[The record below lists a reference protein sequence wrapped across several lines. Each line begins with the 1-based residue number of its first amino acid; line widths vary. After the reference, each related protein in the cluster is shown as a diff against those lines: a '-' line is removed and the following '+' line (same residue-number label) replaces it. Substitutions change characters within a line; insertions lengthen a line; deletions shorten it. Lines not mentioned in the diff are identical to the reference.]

1 MLAAYNYLYKY
12 IVINSFMR
20 NLLKEPLLHFVIIG
34 ALFFLVYN
42 SINKNESE
50 NIITIDQYDVN
61 QLIAKWE
68 LQWKVKPTEVQL
80 DKLISRYV
88 REEVY
93 YREGMAMNLDHNDEI
108 IRRRIAQK
116 MEFLSSDI
124 VKSIEP
130 TNSELKNYFN
140 ENQEKYISAPKVS
153 FKHIYFSNEK
163 RRDAKGDAIKV
174 LKNNFDVDNFQGD
187 AFPYKY
193 EYENLD
199 RSQIIKTFG
208 TAFTDTILIYDTLK
222 WFGPVRSGYGY
233 HLVYISTYEQ
243 GKDLDLSQVI
253 DKVKVDYQY
262 DLQVKMNES
271 IYQVMLKKYKVI
283 NEWNEDN

>member
-1 MLAAYNYLYKY
+1 MKFIL
-12 IVINSFMR
+12 R
-20 NLLKEPLLHFVIIG
+20 EPLFHFLIIG
-34 ALFFLVYN
+34 AIFFIVFSFL
-42 SINKNESE
+42 NKEE
-50 NIITIDQYDVN
+50 RDNIITIDQYDVN

-68 LQWKVKPTEVQL
+68 LQWKVRPTEDEL
-80 DKLISRYV
+80 DRLISRYI

-93 YREGMAMNLDHNDEI
+93 YREGMGMNLDHNDEI

-130 TNSELKNYFN
+130 TTDELQNYFN
-140 ENQEKYISAPKVS
+140 ENQESYIPPPKLS

-163 RRDAKGDAIKV
+163 RKNASSDAQLYLNANSIDTNKKGDP
-174 LKNNFDVDNFQGD
+174 
-187 AFPYKY
+187 FPYHN

-208 TAFTDTILIYDTLK
+208 TAFTDTILKLDTLK

-233 HLVYISTYEQ
+233 HLVYISKYDK
-243 GKDLDLSQVI
+243 GRVPNLPQVI

-262 DLQVKMNES
+262 DLQQKMNES
-271 IYQVMLKKYKVI
+271 VYQAMLKKYTVI
-283 NEWNEDN
+283 SKWHEDN